1 MFTSGVCGS
10 AYGGNAYAPPYLYVP
25 CTDGL
30 VALKVNLGPYPSFT
44 ISWKGPSFRAG
55 PPIVARGA
63 VWVLDVDSGNLNA
76 FNATDGQA
84 IFSHSVGRTVRFAT
98 PSEGD
103 GRVFVAAGTRIL
115 SFILA

>member
-1 MFTSGVCGS
+1 MAKRFIPRISLQGTR
-10 AYGGNAYAPPYLYVP
+10 APTLPLP
-25 CTDGL
+25 PRPR
-30 VALKVNLGPYPSFT
+30 LGPNPSFSV
-44 ISWKGPSFRAG
+44 SWKGPSFRAG

-84 IFSHSVGRTVRFAT
+84 IFSHSVGSTVRFAT